1 MKRPLAMPLMTLAA
15 SVLAL
20 AFTSAQAQDYPNRP
34 IKIIVPFPAG
44 QASDSIARMV
54 GEQLGKALGQPV
66 VIDNKPGAGGNIGSD
81 AGAKAPAD
89 GYTLT
94 MATAALP
101 ISKSVY
107 PKLPFDPERD
117 FATVTLMTITPLVL
131 VARPSLPVDSVASLV
146 DAARKSPGKLTFAS
160 SGIGTSHQLSGEL
173 LKVLA
178 NIDVLHVP
186 YKGSAPAHID
196 LMGGTVDIMF
206 DNIVPVTP
214 HIKSGKL
221 KALAVTTK
229 MRAPTMPEVPT
240 MAEAGYPNFEA
251 VAWFG
256 LLAPTGTPPVI
267 VERLS
272 KEVNAILKSPEMN
285 ARLAGMGA
293 IVQGTSPDEFR
304 RFMTAEVK
312 KWAPVAAQAQIRVE

>member
-1 MKRPLAMPLMTLAA
+1 MKRTLMALAA
-15 SVLAL
+15 TTLAL
-20 AFTSAQAQDYPNRP
+20 AFAPSQAQDYPNRP

-44 QASDSIARMV
+44 QASDAIARLV
-54 GEQLGKALGQPV
+54 GEQLGRNLGQPV
-66 VIDNKPGAGGNIGSD
+66 VIDNKAGAGGNIGTD
-81 AGAKAPAD
+81 AGAKAAAD

-101 ISKSVY
+101 ISKNVY
-107 PKLPFDPERD
+107 PKLPFDPEKD
-117 FATVTLMTITPLVL
+117 FAPVTLMTITPLVL

-146 DAARKSPGKLTFAS
+146 EAARKAPGKMTFAS

-173 LKVLA
+173 LKALA
-178 NIDVLHVP
+178 NIDLLHVP
-186 YKGSAPAHID
+186 YKGSAPAHVD
-196 LMGGTVDIMF
+196 LMAGTVDIMF

-214 HIKSGKL
+214 HIKAGKL

-229 MRAPTMPEVPT
+229 MRAPTLPDTPT
-240 MAEAGYPNFEA
+240 MAESGYPNFEA

-256 LLAPTGTPPVI
+256 LLAPAGTPPAI

-272 KEVNAILKSPEMN
+272 KEVNAILKTPEMT

-293 IVQGTSPDEFR
+293 IVQGTQPEEFG
-304 RFMTAEVK
+304 RFMSAEVK
-312 KWAPVAAQAQIRVE
+312 KWAPVTARAQIKVE

>member
-1 MKRPLAMPLMTLAA
+1 MKRSLLTVLAA
-15 SVLAL
+15 AAL
-20 AFTSAQAQDYPNRP
+20 SITFGPARAQDYPTRP

-44 QASDSIARMV
+44 QASDSIARLV
-54 GEQLGKALGQPV
+54 GEQLGKVLGQPV
-66 VIDNKPGAGGNIGSD
+66 VVDNKPGAGGNIGTD

-101 ISKSVY
+101 ISKNVY
-107 PKLPFDPERD
+107 PKLPFDPEKD
-117 FATVTLMTITPLVL
+117 FAPVTLMTITPLVL
-131 VARPSLPVDSVASLV
+131 VARPALPVDSVAGLV
-146 DAARKSPGKLTFAS
+146 EAARKAPGKITFAS

-173 LKVLA
+173 LKALA
-178 NIDVLHVP
+178 NVDLLHVP
-186 YKGSAPAHID
+186 YKGSAPAHVD
-196 LMGGTVDIMF
+196 LMGNTVDIMF

-229 MRAPTMPEVPT
+229 MRAPTLPDVPT
-240 MAEAGYPNFEA
+240 MAESGYPNFEA

-256 LLAPTGTPPVI
+256 LLAPAGTPPAI

-272 KEVNAILKSPEMN
+272 KEVNAIIKAPEMN

-293 IVQGTSPDEFR
+293 IVQGTRPDEFA
-304 RFMTAEVK
+304 RFMSAEVK
-312 KWAPVAAQAQIRVE
+312 KWAPVTARARIVVE

>member
-1 MKRPLAMPLMTLAA
+1 MKRTLMVLAA
-15 SVLAL
+15 STLAL
-20 AFTSAQAQDYPNRP
+20 AFAPSQAQDYPNRP

-44 QASDSIARMV
+44 QASDAIARLV
-54 GEQLGKALGQPV
+54 GEQLGRSLGQPV
-66 VIDNKPGAGGNIGSD
+66 VVDNKAGAGGNIGTD
-81 AGAKAPAD
+81 AGAKAAPD

-101 ISKSVY
+101 ISKNVY
-107 PKLPFDPERD
+107 TKLPFDPEKD
-117 FATVTLMTITPLVL
+117 FAPVTLMTITPLVL

-146 DAARKSPGKLTFAS
+146 EAARKAPGKMTFAS

-173 LKVLA
+173 LKALA
-178 NIDVLHVP
+178 NIDLLHVP
-186 YKGSAPAHID
+186 YKGSAPAHVD
-196 LMGGTVDIMF
+196 LMAGTVDIMF

-229 MRAPTMPEVPT
+229 MRAPTLPDTPT
-240 MAEAGYPNFEA
+240 MAESGYPNFEA

-256 LLAPTGTPPVI
+256 LLAPAGTPAAI

-272 KEVNAILKSPEMN
+272 KEVNAILKTPEMT

-293 IVQGTSPDEFR
+293 IVQGTQPEEFG
-304 RFMTAEVK
+304 RFMSAEVK
-312 KWAPVAAQAQIRVE
+312 KWAPVTARAQIKVE

>member
-1 MKRPLAMPLMTLAA
+1 MKRTLMALAA
-15 SVLAL
+15 TTLAL
-20 AFTSAQAQDYPNRP
+20 AFAPSQAQDYPNRP

-44 QASDSIARMV
+44 QASDAIARLV
-54 GEQLGKALGQPV
+54 GEQLGRNLGQPV
-66 VIDNKPGAGGNIGSD
+66 VIDNKAGAGGNIGTD
-81 AGAKAPAD
+81 AGAKAAAD

-101 ISKSVY
+101 ISKNVY
-107 PKLPFDPERD
+107 PKLPFDPEKD
-117 FATVTLMTITPLVL
+117 FAPVTLMTITPLVL

-146 DAARKSPGKLTFAS
+146 EAARKAPGKMTFAS

-173 LKVLA
+173 LKALA
-178 NIDVLHVP
+178 NIDLLHVP
-186 YKGSAPAHID
+186 YKGSAPAHVD
-196 LMGGTVDIMF
+196 LMAGTVDIMF

-214 HIKSGKL
+214 HIKAGKL

-229 MRAPTMPEVPT
+229 MRAPTLPDTPT
-240 MAEAGYPNFEA
+240 MAESGYPNFEA

-256 LLAPTGTPPVI
+256 LLAPAGTPPAI

-272 KEVNAILKSPEMN
+272 KEVNAILKTPEMT

-293 IVQGTSPDEFR
+293 IVQGTQPEEFG
-304 RFMTAEVK
+304 RFMSAEVK
-312 KWAPVAAQAQIRVE
+312 EWAPVTARAQIKVE

>member
-1 MKRPLAMPLMTLAA
+1 MKRTL
-15 SVLAL
+15 LAL
-20 AFTSAQAQDYPNRP
+20 AAAAQALAFAPAQAQDYPNRP

-44 QASDSIARMV
+44 QASDSIARLV
-54 GEQLGKALGQPV
+54 GEQLGKSLGQPV
-66 VIDNKPGAGGNIGSD
+66 VVDNKPGAGGNIGTD

-107 PKLPFDPERD
+107 PKLPFDPEKD
-117 FATVTLMTITPLVL
+117 FAPITLMTITPLVL
-131 VARPSLPVDSVASLV
+131 VARPSLPVDSVANLV
-146 DAARKSPGKLTFAS
+146 EAARKAPGKITFAS

-173 LKVLA
+173 LKALA
-178 NIDVLHVP
+178 NIDLLHVP
-186 YKGSAPAHID
+186 YKGSAPAHVD

-229 MRAPTMPEVPT
+229 MRAPTLPDVPT

-256 LLAPTGTPPVI
+256 LLAPAGTPPAI

-272 KEVNAILKSPEMN
+272 KEVNAILKTPELT

-293 IVQGTSPDEFR
+293 IVQGTQPAEFG
-304 RFMTAEVK
+304 RFMSAEVK
-312 KWAPVAAQAQIRVE
+312 KWAPVTARAQIRME

>member
-1 MKRPLAMPLMTLAA
+1 MKRTLLILAA
-15 SVLAL
+15 TTLTM
-20 AFTSAQAQDYPNRP
+20 AFGPLKAQDYPNRP

-44 QASDSIARMV
+44 QASDAIARLV
-54 GEQLGKALGQPV
+54 GEQLGRNLGQPV
-66 VIDNKPGAGGNIGSD
+66 VIDNKAGAGGNIGTD

-101 ISKSVY
+101 ISKNVY
-107 PKLPFDPERD
+107 AKLPFDPEKD
-117 FATVTLMTITPLVL
+117 FAPVTLMTITPLVL
-131 VARPSLPVDSVASLV
+131 VARPSLPTDSVASLV
-146 DAARKSPGKLTFAS
+146 DAARKAPGKMTFAS

-173 LKVLA
+173 LKALA
-178 NIDVLHVP
+178 NIDLLHVP

-196 LMGGTVDIMF
+196 LMAGTVDIMF

-229 MRAPTMPEVPT
+229 TRAPTLPDVPT
-240 MAEAGYPNFEA
+240 MAESGYPNFEA

-256 LLAPTGTPPVI
+256 LLAPAGTPSAI

-272 KEVNAILKSPEMN
+272 KEVNAILKTPEIA
-285 ARLAGMGA
+285 ARLASMGA
-293 IVQGTSPDEFR
+293 IVQGTPPEEFG
-304 RFMTAEVK
+304 RFMSAEVK
-312 KWAPVAAQAQIRVE
+312 KWAPVTVRAQIKME